1 MFENLAAP
9 LWEPCQFLEKQIH
22 LEHIYPVETM
32 SLVKKIPPF
41 GNSPVFLWISGCC
54 YGYFDYICNWWV
66 GWVDLV
72 WLAASTVWL
81 QPTVRLQ
88 LYRMLSEKW
97 SCECTN
103 KIWGIF
109 NGYDKPKNCCSSKKL
124 KKLRRNGCNTRERFF
139 CKFPGGGFYLQGRLH
154 GVLNMAFA
162 SIFRFLVN
170 VLQWQP
176 SWTTVPL

>member
-1 MFENLAAP
+1 
-9 LWEPCQFLEKQIH
+9 
-22 LEHIYPVETM
+22 M

-41 GNSPVFLWISGCC
+41 GNSPVFLWTSGCC
-54 YGYFDYICNWWV
+54 YGYFDYFCNWWV

-81 QPTVRLQ
+81 QPTVWLQ

-109 NGYDKPKNCCSSKKL
+109 NGYDKPKNCCCAPCDSKNCDANFRSGAGL
-124 KKLRRNGCNTRERFF
+124 EDVGCNIRERFF
-139 CKFPGGGFYLQGRLH
+139 A
-154 GVLNMAFA
+154 N
-162 SIFRFLVN
+162 FLVEA
-170 VLQWQP
+170 
-176 SWTTVPL
+176 TTCREDCMVFWIWHLLLFFVF